1 MGERERA
8 HMGIKHPFPSIS
20 FILPFLLHSF
30 TSIAASTQIAECA
43 EHNGPGGLHNQN
55 AGKFNGQQNVLER
68 FQCTILTAHKALDL
82 GFYAFQFGKIIA
94 GVQTSNTI

>member
-1 MGERERA
+1 MGEGSEHIWA
-8 HMGIKHPFPSIS
+8 SSIHFPPFRSSFLSFSIQLIS
-20 FILPFLLHSF
+20 
-30 TSIAASTQIAECA
+30 ASTQIAECA
-43 EHNGPGGLHNQN
+43 EHNSPGGFHNQN